1 MTLDKTSGRRIRQNI
16 IGYDDRQSLDHF
28 VGMVPKSGEL
38 VVNVC
43 SNTNQVSSGQ
53 APTSIEDLL
62 QPKWKGKLGMD
73 KDAADWL
80 AAVMDFYGDDRGKQI
95 ARGVAWEHRTCRL
108 GKAGHW
114 FCSSCR

>member
-1 MTLDKTSGRRIRQNI
+1 MIA
-16 IGYDDRQSLDHF
+16 QSLDHF

-43 SNTNQVSSGQ
+43 SNTNQVSSVQ

-73 KDAADWL
+73 KDADGL
-80 AAVMDFYGDDRGKQI
+80 
-95 ARGVAWEHRTCRL
+95 ARGRDGFLR
-108 GKAGHW
+108 
-114 FCSSCR
+114 R